1 MDNQT
6 PSNNGITTVPP
17 KPKSS
22 IGDSL
27 NRAFSNMF
35 TSVSLAERIMFVKHM
50 SMMIHSGM
58 TEVESLRLIRSQIK
72 SKGFLKILDDVI
84 GNIENGQSL
93 SVALGHY
100 RNVFGDLFINIIKIG
115 EISGTL
121 SENLDYLGLEM
132 KKSQSLRSKVRGAL
146 IYPAVIL
153 VATIGVVGGLIFFIL
168 PKILPI
174 FKSLKVT
181 LPFTTRALMFLSDSL
196 RAHYILIGLGFLA
209 FIGLLLVLR
218 SIPAT
223 RYILHRMLLSMPI
236 FGNISV
242 GFNMANM
249 TRILGMLLKSGEKI
263 VQAISITAD
272 ASSNLVYKKALQ
284 EAVIEIQKGK
294 TLYAYFEEHER
305 LFPPTVSR
313 MIEVGEKT
321 GNLDNN
327 LAYLAEFYENE
338 VDEVTK
344 NLSGILEPILLVVM
358 GVAVGFVALA
368 IITPIYGI
376 TQGLKTK

>member
-1 MDNQT
+1 MDNQL
-6 PSNNGITTVPP
+6 PENTTAAVPE
-17 KPKSS
+17 KPKASM
-22 IGDSL
+22 GDSL
-27 NRAFSNMF
+27 NRMVSNMF
-35 TSVSLAERIMFVKHM
+35 TSVSLAERILFVKHM

-93 SVALGHY
+93 STALGHY

-181 LPFTTRALMFLSDSL
+181 LPFTTRALMFVSDAL
-196 RAHYILIGLGFLA
+196 RAHYILIGLAFLA
-209 FIGLLLVLR
+209 FIALLFVLR
-218 SIPAT
+218 SIPTT
-223 RYILHRMLLSMPI
+223 RYILHRILLSMPI
-236 FGNISV
+236 FGSISI

-263 VQAISITAD
+263 VQAVSITAD

-284 EAVIEIQKGK
+284 EAVIEVQRGK
-294 TLYAYFEEHER
+294 TLYAYFEEHEH

>member
-1 MDNQT
+1 
-6 PSNNGITTVPP
+6 
-17 KPKSS
+17 
-22 IGDSL
+22 
-27 NRAFSNMF
+27 MF

-58 TEVESLRLIRSQIK
+58 TEVESLRLIQSQIK
-72 SKGFLKILDDVI
+72 SKGFLKILNEVI
-84 GNIENGQSL
+84 VGVENGQALSTSL
-93 SVALGHY
+93 ARY
-100 RNVFGDLFINIIKIG
+100 RGVFGDLFINIIKIG

-121 SENLDYLGLEM
+121 SENLDYLALEM
-132 KKSQSLRSKVRGAL
+132 KKNQSLRSKVRGAL

-153 VATIGVVGGLIFFIL
+153 VATVGVVGGLIFFIL

-174 FKSLKVT
+174 FINLNVT
-181 LPFTTRALMFLSDSL
+181 LPITTRILIASSDAL
-196 RAHYILIGLGFLA
+196 RAHYLLIGLAFLA
-209 FIGLLLVLR
+209 LVGTLLLLR
-218 SIPAT
+218 RIPVT
-223 RYILHRMLLSMPI
+223 KYILHRILLTLPI
-236 FGNISV
+236 FGSISV

-263 VQAISITAD
+263 VQAVSITAD
-272 ASSNLVYKKALQ
+272 ASSNMVYRKALQ
-284 EAVIEIQKGK
+284 EAVVEIQKGK

-305 LFPPTVSR
+305 LFPPTVGR

-376 TQGLKTK
+376 TQGLNK

>member
-1 MDNQT
+1 MAKFTDSFN
-6 PSNNGITTVPP
+6 
-17 KPKSS
+17 
-22 IGDSL
+22 SL
-27 NRAFSNMF
+27 NTAFANMF
-35 TSVSLAERIMFVKHM
+35 TRVSLAERIMFVKHM

-72 SKGFLKILDDVI
+72 SKGFLKILDEVI

-93 SVALGHY
+93 STALGRY
-100 RNVFGDLFINIIKIG
+100 NQVFGDLFINIIKIG

-121 SENLDYLGLEM
+121 SENLDYLALEM
-132 KKSQSLRSKVRGAL
+132 RKNQSLRSKVRGAL
-146 IYPAVIL
+146 IYPAVIFA
-153 VATIGVVGGLIFFIL
+153 ATIGVVGGLLFFIL
-168 PKILPI
+168 PKILPV
-174 FKSLKVT
+174 FKSLRVE
-181 LPFTTRALMFLSDSL
+181 LPFTTRALIAVSEAL
-196 RAHYILIGLGFLA
+196 RSHYIIIGAVLALIVIA
-209 FIGLLLVLR
+209 LLVLR
-218 SIPAT
+218 RIPTT
-223 RYILHRMLLSMPI
+223 RYLLHRMLLSLPI
-236 FGNISV
+236 FGNISI

-249 TRILGMLLKSGEKI
+249 TRILGMLLHSGEKI
-263 VQAISITAD
+263 VQAVSITAD
-272 ASSNLVYKKALQ
+272 ASSNLVYKRALQ

-294 TLYAYFEEHER
+294 TLYAYFEEHEA
-305 LFPPTVSR
+305 LFPPTVGR

-376 TQGLKTK
+376 TQGLKVK

>member
-1 MDNQT
+1 
-6 PSNNGITTVPP
+6 
-17 KPKSS
+17 
-22 IGDSL
+22 
-27 NRAFSNMF
+27 
-35 TSVSLAERIMFVKHM
+35 
-50 SMMIHSGM
+50 MMIHSGM
-58 TEVESLRLIRSQIK
+58 TEVESLRLIRSQIR
-72 SKGFLKILDDVI
+72 SKGFLKILDDII

-93 SVALGHY
+93 SVALSHY

-153 VATIGVVGGLIFFIL
+153 AATIGVVGGLIFFIL

-181 LPFTTRALMFLSDSL
+181 LPITTRALMYLSDTL
-196 RAHYILIGLGFLA
+196 RSHYILIGLGFIL
-209 FIGLLLVLR
+209 FIICLFVLR
-218 SIPAT
+218 SIPTT
-223 RYILHRMLLSMPI
+223 RYIMHRMLLSTPI
-236 FGNISV
+236 FGTISI

-263 VQAISITAD
+263 VQAVSITAD
-272 ASSNLVYKKALQ
+272 ASSNLVYKKALR
-284 EAVIEIQKGK
+284 EAVVEVQRGK
-294 TLYAYFEEHER
+294 TLYAYFEEHEH

>member
-1 MDNQT
+1 MTNF
-6 PSNNGITTVPP
+6 IA
-17 KPKSS
+17 
-22 IGDSL
+22 SL
-27 NRAFSNMF
+27 NQSFSNMF
-35 TSVSLAERIMFVKHM
+35 TRVSLAERILFVKHM

-58 TEVESLRLIRSQIK
+58 TEVESLRLIRSQIR

-93 SVALGHY
+93 SSALSHY
-100 RNVFGDLFINIIKIG
+100 RHIFGDLFINIIKIG

-121 SENLDYLGLEM
+121 SENMDYLALEM
-132 KKSQSLRSKVRGAL
+132 RKSQALRSKVRGAL

-153 VATIGVVGGLIFFIL
+153 MATIGVVGGLIFFIL

-174 FKSLKVT
+174 FKSLKVE
-181 LPFTTRALMFLSDSL
+181 LPFTTRALMFVSESL
-196 RAHYILIGLGFLA
+196 QTHYFIIGGVILAVIIIIF
-209 FIGLLLVLR
+209 VLR

-223 RYILHRMLLSMPI
+223 RYMMHRVLLSTPI
-236 FGNISV
+236 FGNISI

-263 VQAISITAD
+263 VQAVSITAD
-272 ASSNLVYKKALQ
+272 ASSNLVYKKALE
-284 EAVIEIQKGK
+284 EAVVEIQKGK
-294 TLYAYFEEHER
+294 TLYVFFEEREK

>member
-1 MDNQT
+1 MAKFID
-6 PSNNGITTVPP
+6 
-17 KPKSS
+17 S
-22 IGDSL
+22 INASF
-27 NRAFSNMF
+27 ANMF

-58 TEVESLRLIRSQIK
+58 TEVDSLRLIQSQIK
-72 SKGFLKILDDVI
+72 SKSFLKILDDVI
-84 GNIENGQSL
+84 LNVENGQSL
-93 SVALGHY
+93 SASLEKY
-100 RNVFGDLFINIIKIG
+100 NRVFGDLFINIIKIG

-121 SENLDYLGLEM
+121 SANLDYLALEM
-132 KKSQSLRSKVRGAL
+132 RKSQSLRSKVRGAL

-153 VATIGVVGGLIFFIL
+153 AATIGVVGGLLFFIL
-168 PKILPI
+168 PKILPV
-174 FKSLKVT
+174 FKSLKVE
-181 LPFTTRALMFLSDSL
+181 LPFTTRALMALSE
-196 RAHYILIGLGFLA
+196 G
-209 FIGLLLVLR
+209 LR
-218 SIPAT
+218 SHYLIIGGVLVGVIILFFALRRIPAT
-223 RYILHRMLLSMPI
+223 RYLLHRMLLSMPI
-236 FGNISV
+236 FGNISI
-242 GFNMANM
+242 GYNMANI
-249 TRILGMLLKSGEKI
+249 TRVLGMLLKSGEKI
-263 VQAISITAD
+263 VQAVSITAD
-272 ASSNLVYKKALQ
+272 ASSNLVYKQALQ
-284 EAVIEIQKGK
+284 AAVVEIQKGK
-294 TLYAYFEEHER
+294 TLYAYFEEHEK
-305 LFPPTVSR
+305 LFPSTVGR

>member
-1 MDNQT
+1 MD
-6 PSNNGITTVPP
+6 
-17 KPKSS
+17 KPTKT
-22 IGDSL
+22 I
-27 NRAFSNMF
+27 NRTFANLFV
-35 TSVSLAERIMFVKHM
+35 SVSLAERIMFVKHL

-72 SKGFLKILDDVI
+72 SKSFLGILDDVI
-84 GNIENGQSL
+84 SSVENGQAL
-93 SVALGHY
+93 STALARYGH
-100 RNVFGDLFINIIKIG
+100 VFGDLFINIIKIG

-121 SENLDYLGLEM
+121 SENLDYLALEM

-168 PKILPI
+168 PKILPV

-181 LPFTTRALMFLSDSL
+181 LPFTTRALIALSDAL
-196 RAHYILIGLGFLA
+196 RSHYIIIFVA
-209 FIGLLLVLR
+209 LVLFVVFLLFLR
-218 SIPAT
+218 RIPAT
-223 RYILHRMLLSMPI
+223 RYILHRILLSLPI
-236 FGNISV
+236 FGNISI

-263 VQAISITAD
+263 VQAVSITAD
-272 ASSNLVYKKALQ
+272 ASSNMVYRKALQ

-305 LFPPTVSR
+305 LFPPTVGR

>member
-1 MDNQT
+1 MANF
-6 PSNNGITTVPP
+6 IA
-17 KPKSS
+17 
-22 IGDSL
+22 SL
-27 NRAFSNMF
+27 NQSFTNAF
-35 TSVSLAERIMFVKHM
+35 TRVSLAERIMFVKHM

-58 TEVESLRLIRSQIK
+58 TEVESLRLIRSQIRN
-72 SKGFLKILDDVI
+72 KGFLTILDDIIMSV
-84 GNIENGQSL
+84 ENGQAL
-93 SVALGHY
+93 STALARY
-100 RNVFGDLFINIIKIG
+100 NRVFGDLFVNIIKIG
-115 EISGTL
+115 ELSGTL
-121 SENLDYLGLEM
+121 SENLDYLALEM
-132 KKSQSLRSKVRGAL
+132 RKSQSLRSKVRGAL
-146 IYPAVIL
+146 IYPAVIFA
-153 VATIGVVGGLIFFIL
+153 ATIGVVGGLIFFIL

-181 LPFTTRALMFLSDSL
+181 LPFTTRALMAVSDAL
-196 RAHYILIGLGFLA
+196 RSHTILIG
-209 FIGLLLVLR
+209 FILIAVIVIMLVLR
-218 SIPAT
+218 RIPVT
-223 RYILHRMLLSMPI
+223 RYILHRILLSLPI
-236 FGNISV
+236 FGNISI

-249 TRILGMLLKSGEKI
+249 TRVLGMLLKSGEKI
-263 VQAISITAD
+263 VQAVSITAD
-272 ASSNLVYKKALQ
+272 ASSNMVYRKALQ

-294 TLYAYFEEHER
+294 TLYAYFEEHEH
-305 LFPPTVSR
+305 LFPPTVGR

-344 NLSGILEPILLVVM
+344 NLSGILEPLLLVVM

>member
-1 MDNQT
+1 MANIIESINRSL
-6 PSNNGITTVPP
+6 SNI
-17 KPKSS
+17 
-22 IGDSL
+22 
-27 NRAFSNMF
+27 F
-35 TSVSLAERIMFVKHM
+35 TSVSLAERILFVKHM

-93 SVALGHY
+93 SDSLGHY
-100 RNVFGDLFINIIKIG
+100 RHIFGDLFINIIKIG

-121 SENLDYLGLEM
+121 SENLDYLALEM

-153 VATIGVVGGLIFFIL
+153 AATIGVVGGLLFFIL

-174 FKSLKVT
+174 FKSLKVE
-181 LPFTTRALMFLSDSL
+181 LPFTTRALMFTSDML
-196 RAHYILIGLGFLA
+196 RAHYLIIGATFLL
-209 FIGLLLVLR
+209 FVVFLFVLR

-223 RYILHRMLLSMPI
+223 RYLLHRMLLSMPI
-236 FGNISV
+236 FGNISI

-263 VQAISITAD
+263 VQAVSITAD

-294 TLYAYFEEHER
+294 TLYAFFEEHEQ

-327 LAYLAEFYENE
+327 LAYLADFYENE

>member
-1 MDNQT
+1 MAKIIDSINQEFAT
-6 PSNNGITTVPP
+6 
-17 KPKSS
+17 
-22 IGDSL
+22 
-27 NRAFSNMF
+27 MF

-58 TEVESLRLIRSQIK
+58 TEVESLRLIQSQIK
-72 SKGFLKILDDVI
+72 SKGFLKILNEVI
-84 GNIENGQSL
+84 VGVENGQALSTSL
-93 SVALGHY
+93 ARY
-100 RNVFGDLFINIIKIG
+100 RGVFGDLFINIIKIG

-121 SENLDYLGLEM
+121 SENLDYLALEM
-132 KKSQSLRSKVRGAL
+132 KKNQSLRSKVRGAL

-153 VATIGVVGGLIFFIL
+153 VATVGVVGGLIFFIL

-174 FKSLKVT
+174 FINLNVT
-181 LPFTTRALMFLSDSL
+181 LPITTRILIASSDAL
-196 RAHYILIGLGFLA
+196 RAHYLLIGLAFLA
-209 FIGLLLVLR
+209 LVGTLLLLR
-218 SIPAT
+218 RIPVT
-223 RYILHRMLLSMPI
+223 KYILHRILLTLPI
-236 FGNISV
+236 FGSISV

-263 VQAISITAD
+263 VQAVSITAD
-272 ASSNLVYKKALQ
+272 ASSNMVYRKALQ
-284 EAVIEIQKGK
+284 EAVVEIQKGK

-305 LFPPTVSR
+305 LFPPTVGR

-376 TQGLKTK
+376 TQGLNK

>member
-1 MDNQT
+1 MANF
-6 PSNNGITTVPP
+6 IE
-17 KPKSS
+17 
-22 IGDSL
+22 SL
-27 NRAFSNMF
+27 NRTFSNLF

-84 GNIENGQSL
+84 GNIENGQAL
-93 SVALGHY
+93 STALGHY
-100 RNVFGDLFINIIKIG
+100 QHVFGDLFINIIKIG

-121 SENLDYLGLEM
+121 SENLDYLALEM

-196 RAHYILIGLGFLA
+196 RAHYILIGLAFFAFVAFL
-209 FIGLLLVLR
+209 FVLR
-218 SIPAT
+218 SIPVT
-223 RYILHRMLLSMPI
+223 RYMLHRTLLSMPI
-236 FGNISV
+236 FGNISI

-263 VQAISITAD
+263 VQAVSITAD

-284 EAVIEIQKGK
+284 DAVIEVQKGK
-294 TLYAYFEEHER
+294 TLYAYFEEHEH

>member
-1 MDNQT
+1 MAN
-6 PSNNGITTVPP
+6 IIE
-17 KPKSS
+17 S
-22 IGDSL
+22 I
-27 NRAFSNMF
+27 NRTFSNMF
-35 TSVSLAERIMFVKHM
+35 TSVSLAERIMFVKHL

-93 SVALGHY
+93 SGSLAHY

-121 SENLDYLGLEM
+121 SENLDYLALEM
-132 KKSQSLRSKVRGAL
+132 RKSQSLRSKVRGAL

-153 VATIGVVGGLIFFIL
+153 VATIGVVAGLLFFIL

-196 RAHYILIGLGFLA
+196 RAHYLIIGASLVS
-209 FIGLLLVLR
+209 FIVLLLALR

-223 RYILHRMLLSMPI
+223 RYLLHRILLATPI
-236 FGNISV
+236 FGNISI

-249 TRILGMLLKSGEKI
+249 TRVLGMLLKSGEKI
-263 VQAISITAD
+263 VQAVSITAD

-305 LFPPTVSR
+305 LFPPTISR

-327 LAYLAEFYENE
+327 LAYLADFYENE

>member
-1 MDNQT
+1 MANYKDTINHILAGAVT
-6 PSNNGITTVPP
+6 N
-17 KPKSS
+17 
-22 IGDSL
+22 
-27 NRAFSNMF
+27 
-35 TSVSLAERIMFVKHM
+35 VSLTERIMFVKHM

-58 TEVESLRLIRSQIK
+58 TEVESLRLIRSQVK
-72 SKGFLKILDDVI
+72 NKGFLRILDDVI
-84 GNIENGQSL
+84 VGVENGQAL
-93 SVALGHY
+93 SSALGRY
-100 RNVFGDLFINIIKIG
+100 RGVFGDLFINIIKIG

-121 SENLDYLGLEM
+121 SENLDYLALEM
-132 KKSQSLRSKVRGAL
+132 RKSQALRSKVRGAL
-146 IYPAVIL
+146 IYPSIIL
-153 VATIGVVGGLIFFIL
+153 TATLGVVGGLIFFIL

-181 LPFTTRALMFLSDSL
+181 LPITTRVLIAISD
-196 RAHYILIGLGFLA
+196 
-209 FIGLLLVLR
+209 VLR
-218 SIPAT
+218 SHYVLLGLALIALIIAFFVLRKIPVT
-223 RYILHRMLLSMPI
+223 RYLLHRMLLSLPI
-236 FGNISV
+236 FGSISI

-263 VQAISITAD
+263 VQAVSITAD
-272 ASSNLVYKKALQ
+272 ASTNMVYRKALH
-284 EAVIEIQKGK
+284 EAVIELQKGK
-294 TLYAYFEEHER
+294 TLYTYFEEHER
-305 LFPPTVSR
+305 LFPPTVGR

>member
-1 MDNQT
+1 M
-6 PSNNGITTVPP
+6 
-17 KPKSS
+17 
-22 IGDSL
+22 
-27 NRAFSNMF
+27 
-35 TSVSLAERIMFVKHM
+35 
-50 SMMIHSGM
+50 
-58 TEVESLRLIRSQIK
+58 
-72 SKGFLKILDDVI
+72 
-84 GNIENGQSL
+84 
-93 SVALGHY
+93 
-100 RNVFGDLFINIIKIG
+100 
-115 EISGTL
+115 
-121 SENLDYLGLEM
+121 
-132 KKSQSLRSKVRGAL
+132 
-146 IYPAVIL
+146 
-153 VATIGVVGGLIFFIL
+153 VGGLIFFIL

-181 LPFTTRALMFLSDSL
+181 LPFTTRALMAVSDAL
-196 RAHYILIGLGFLA
+196 RSHTILIGILLIA
-209 FIGLLLVLR
+209 FIALMFVLR
-218 SIPAT
+218 RIPAT
-223 RYILHRMLLSMPI
+223 RYILHRVLLSLPI
-236 FGNISV
+236 FGNISI

-272 ASSNLVYKKALQ
+272 ASSNMVYRKALQ
-284 EAVIEIQKGK
+284 EAVVEIQKGK

-305 LFPPTVSR
+305 LFPPTVGR

-344 NLSGILEPILLVVM
+344 NLSGILEPLLLVVM

>member
-1 MDNQT
+1 MDNQLPNT
-6 PSNNGITTVPP
+6 SSAPEAT
-17 KPKSS
+17 KPKVSV
-22 IGDSL
+22 GDSL
-27 NRAFSNMF
+27 NRMFSNVF

-58 TEVESLRLIRSQIK
+58 TEVESLRLIRSQIR
-72 SKGFLKILDDVI
+72 SKGFLKILDDII

-93 SVALGHY
+93 SVALSHY

-153 VATIGVVGGLIFFIL
+153 AATIGVVGGLIFFIL

-181 LPFTTRALMFLSDSL
+181 LPITTRALMYLSDTL
-196 RAHYILIGLGFLA
+196 RSHYILIGLGFIL
-209 FIGLLLVLR
+209 FIICLFVLR
-218 SIPAT
+218 SIPTT
-223 RYILHRMLLSMPI
+223 RYIMHRMLLSTPI
-236 FGNISV
+236 FGTISI

-263 VQAISITAD
+263 VQAVSITAD
-272 ASSNLVYKKALQ
+272 ASSNLVYKKALR
-284 EAVIEIQKGK
+284 EAVVEVQRGK
-294 TLYAYFEEHER
+294 TLYAYFEEHEH